1 MKKRTF
7 AIFLAAS
14 LGASIL
20 GGCSKGNEAGS
31 PAVSAAP
38 SATAQDQTDAKQEQ
52 TAASAKSSASGTSQP
67 GAGTSADNP
76 KLPDLTS
83 HTLMIYCGAGM
94 AAPFQEIADAFK
106 DATGCQVNATY
117 ANAGQ
122 IQSQITTTEE
132 GDMFVAG
139 SGDELK
145 PVESYVEDKKD
156 LVKHIPVLAVQSG
169 NPKNITGLSDLTGDG
184 VSLIMG
190 DVDSTPIGKI
200 AKKAMTDAG
209 IFDQV
214 KIEATTAT
222 APQMSTALAAGE
234 ADAAIVWKENC
245 DAEGVEIVDT
255 KDLDPYIK
263 TIPAASLSCASD
275 KDALAAFNLSLIHI

>member
-222 APQMSTALAAGE
+222 APQMSTALAGGRPMQPLSGRKTAMQK
-234 ADAAIVWKENC
+234 VWKSW
-245 DAEGVEIVDT
+245 IQRT
-255 KDLDPYIK
+255 WIHTSRP
-263 TIPAASLSCASD
+263 SLPPP
-275 KDALAAFNLSLIHI
+275 

>member
-38 SATAQDQTDAKQEQ
+38 SATTQDQTDAKQEQ
-52 TAASAKSSASGTSQP
+52 TAASAKSSASGTSVSDTSVS
-67 GAGTSADNP
+67 GAGTSADSP
-76 KLPDLTS
+76 KLP
-83 HTLMIYCGAGM
+83 
-94 AAPFQEIADAFK
+94 
-106 DATGCQVNATY
+106 
-117 ANAGQ
+117 
-122 IQSQITTTEE
+122 
-132 GDMFVAG
+132 
-139 SGDELK
+139 
-145 PVESYVEDKKD
+145 
-156 LVKHIPVLAVQSG
+156 
-169 NPKNITGLSDLTGDG
+169 DLTGDG

-275 KDALAAFNLSLIHI
+275 KDALAAFNQYLDSDTVKEIWVKYGYEIVE

>member
-31 PAVSAAP
+31 PAVSSAP

-52 TAASAKSSASGTSQP
+52 TAASAKSSASGTSAP
-67 GAGTSADNP
+67 DTSVSDTSVSGAGTSADSP
-76 KLPDLTS
+76 KLPDLTG

-122 IQSQITTTEE
+122 IQSQIT
-132 GDMFVAG
+132 
-139 SGDELK
+139 L
-145 PVESYVEDKKD
+145 P
-156 LVKHIPVLAVQSG
+156 
-169 NPKNITGLSDLTGDG
+169 
-184 VSLIMG
+184 
-190 DVDSTPIGKI
+190 
-200 AKKAMTDAG
+200 KKATCLLPVPGM
-209 IFDQV
+209 
-214 KIEATTAT
+214 
-222 APQMSTALAAGE
+222 
-234 ADAAIVWKENC
+234 
-245 DAEGVEIVDT
+245 
-255 KDLDPYIK
+255 
-263 TIPAASLSCASD
+263 
-275 KDALAAFNLSLIHI
+275 NLSPWNPMWRTKRIW

>member
-106 DATGCQVNATY
+106 DATGC
-117 ANAGQ
+117 
-122 IQSQITTTEE
+122 
-132 GDMFVAG
+132 
-139 SGDELK
+139 
-145 PVESYVEDKKD
+145 
-156 LVKHIPVLAVQSG
+156 
-169 NPKNITGLSDLTGDG
+169 
-184 VSLIMG
+184 
-190 DVDSTPIGKI
+190 
-200 AKKAMTDAG
+200 
-209 IFDQV
+209 
-214 KIEATTAT
+214 
-222 APQMSTALAAGE
+222 
-234 ADAAIVWKENC
+234 C
-245 DAEGVEIVDT
+245 
-255 KDLDPYIK
+255 
-263 TIPAASLSCASD
+263 
-275 KDALAAFNLSLIHI
+275 